1 MLYEL
6 NGISDNSPKVVS
18 DIPTGLAFTNFN
30 VLVQNDAF
38 SLRELLLSDRQVLL
52 GPVRQLYIDNGQ
64 DFNAL
69 LNVLGISHG

>member
-6 NGISDNSPKVVS
+6 NGVESNTPKVVS
-18 DIPTGLAFTNFN
+18 DIPTGLAFSNFN

-38 SLRELLLSDRQVLL
+38 SLRKLLLSDRQVLF
-52 GPVRQLYIDNGQ
+52 GPVRQLYIENGQ